1 MRIIVRLL
9 VNAFAVMVTAYLLPG
24 VSLVGYF
31 DAFVVAIVLGL
42 LNTLVKPLLHLM
54 ALPITIMSLGLFSL
68 VINAL
73 VILLVDVIVPGFSVD
88 GFWWALG
95 FSLVLSLV
103 SSFLNA
109 LSR

>member
-9 VNAFAVMVTAYLLPG
+9 VNAFAVMVVAYLLPG
-24 VSLVGYF
+24 VSLAGYF